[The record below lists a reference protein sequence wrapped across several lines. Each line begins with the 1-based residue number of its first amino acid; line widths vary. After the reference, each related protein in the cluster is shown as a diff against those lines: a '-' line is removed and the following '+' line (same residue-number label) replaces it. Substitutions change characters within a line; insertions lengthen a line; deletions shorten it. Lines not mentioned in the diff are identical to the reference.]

1 MKNIVI
7 TYFETFSNKD
17 IKGLENL
24 FSDDVFLQDWNI
36 LAKGKKQVLDANKNI
51 FDSVESI
58 SVTLNNLYLDK
69 LVAICLIEIIINNE
83 ETLKVIDIIKFND
96 ENKII
101 EVSAYKQE

>member
-1 MKNIVI
+1 MENLVK
-7 TYFETFSNKD
+7 TYFEIFSNKD

-24 FSDDVFLQDWNI
+24 FSDYVILQDWDI

-51 FDSVESI
+51 FDSIDSI
-58 SVTLNNLYLDK
+58 SVTLNNLYLDE
-69 LVAICLIEIIINNE
+69 LVAICLIEIIVNNE

-101 EVSAYKQE
+101 EVSAYKQ

>member
-1 MKNIVI
+1 MENLVK
-7 TYFETFSNKD
+7 TYFEIFSNKD
-17 IKGLENL
+17 IIGLENL
-24 FSDDVFLQDWNI
+24 FSDDVFLQDWDI

-101 EVSAYKQE
+101 EVSAYKQ

>member
-1 MKNIVI
+1 MENVVK
-7 TYFETFSNKD
+7 TYFEIFSNKD
-17 IKGLENL
+17 IKGLDNL
-24 FSDDVFLQDWNI
+24 FSDDVILQDWEI

-58 SVTLNNLYLDK
+58 SVTLNHLYLDK

-101 EVSAYKQE
+101 EVSAYKQ

>member
-1 MKNIVI
+1 MENLVKA
-7 TYFETFSNKD
+7 YFEIFSNKD
-17 IKGLENL
+17 IKGLDNL
-24 FSDDVFLQDWNI
+24 FSDDVILQDWEI

-58 SVTLNNLYLDK
+58 SVNLNNLYLDE

-101 EVSAYKQE
+101 EVSAYKQ

>member
-1 MKNIVI
+1 MEDLVK
-7 TYFETFSNKD
+7 TYFEIFSNKD
-17 IKGLENL
+17 ITGLDNI
-24 FSDDVFLQDWNI
+24 FSDDIILQDWEI
-36 LAKGKKQVLDANKNI
+36 LAKGKKQTLDANKNI

-58 SVTLNNLYLDK
+58 SVTLNDLYLDE

-101 EVSAYKQE
+101 EVSAYKQ

>member
-1 MKNIVI
+1 MENLVK
-7 TYFETFSNKD
+7 TYFEIFSNKD

-24 FSDDVFLQDWNI
+24 FSDDVILQDWDI
-36 LAKGKKQVLDANKNI
+36 LVEGKKQVLDANKNI

-69 LVAICLIEIIINNE
+69 LVAICLIEIISNNKKI
-83 ETLKVIDIIKFND
+83 LKVNYIIKFND

-101 EVSAYKQE
+101 EVSAYKQ

>member
-1 MKNIVI
+1 MENLVK
-7 TYFETFSNKD
+7 TYFEIFSNKD

-24 FSDDVFLQDWNI
+24 FSDDVILQDWEI

-58 SVTLNNLYLDK
+58 SVTLNNLYLDE

-101 EVSAYKQE
+101 EVSAYKQ

>member
-1 MKNIVI
+1 MENLVK
-7 TYFETFSNKD
+7 TYFEIFSNKD
-17 IKGLENL
+17 IKGLKNL
-24 FSDDVFLQDWNI
+24 FSDDVFLQDWDI

-58 SVTLNNLYLDK
+58 SVTLNNLYLDE

-101 EVSAYKQE
+101 EVSSYKQ

>member
-1 MKNIVI
+1 MENLVK
-7 TYFETFSNKD
+7 TYFEIFSNKD

-24 FSDDVFLQDWNI
+24 FSDNVILQDWEI

-83 ETLKVIDIIKFND
+83 ETLKVIDIIKFNH

-101 EVSAYKQE
+101 KVSAYKQ

>member
-1 MKNIVI
+1 MENLVK
-7 TYFETFSNKD
+7 TYFEIFSNKD
-17 IKGLENL
+17 IKGLKNL
-24 FSDDVFLQDWNI
+24 FSDDVILQDWDI

-58 SVTLNNLYLDK
+58 SVTLNNLYLDE

-101 EVSAYKQE
+101 EVSAYKQ

>member
-1 MKNIVI
+1 MENLVK
-7 TYFETFSNKD
+7 TYFEIFSNKD

-24 FSDDVFLQDWNI
+24 FSDDVFLQDWDI

-58 SVTLNNLYLDK
+58 SVTLNNLYLDE

-101 EVSAYKQE
+101 EVSAYKQ

>member
-1 MKNIVI
+1 MENLVKN
-7 TYFETFSNKD
+7 YFEIFSNKD
-17 IKGLENL
+17 IQGLENL
-24 FSDDVFLQDWNI
+24 FSDDVILQDWDI

-69 LVAICLIEIIINNE
+69 LVAICLIEIIVNNE

-101 EVSAYKQE
+101 EISAYKQ

>member
-1 MKNIVI
+1 MENLVK
-7 TYFETFSNKD
+7 TYFEIFSNKD
-17 IKGLENL
+17 IQGLENL
-24 FSDDVFLQDWNI
+24 FSDDVILQDWDI

-51 FDSVESI
+51 FDSIDSI
-58 SVTLNNLYLDK
+58 SVTLNNLYLDE

-101 EVSAYKQE
+101 EVSAYKQ

>member
-1 MKNIVI
+1 MENLVKN
-7 TYFETFSNKD
+7 YFEIFSNKD
-17 IKGLENL
+17 IQGLENL
-24 FSDDVFLQDWNI
+24 FSDDVILQDWDI

-58 SVTLNNLYLDK
+58 SVTLNNLYLDE

-101 EVSAYKQE
+101 EVSAYKQ

>member
-1 MKNIVI
+1 MEDLVK
-7 TYFETFSNKD
+7 TYFEIFSNKD
-17 IKGLENL
+17 ITGLDNI
-24 FSDDVFLQDWNI
+24 FSDDIILQDWEI

-51 FDSVESI
+51 FDSIESI
-58 SVTLNNLYLDK
+58 SVTLNDLYLDE

-101 EVSAYKQE
+101 EVSAYKQ

>member
-1 MKNIVI
+1 MENLVK
-7 TYFETFSNKD
+7 TYFEIFSNKD
-17 IKGLENL
+17 IKGLKNL
-24 FSDDVFLQDWNI
+24 FSDDVILQDWDI
-36 LAKGKKQVLDANKNI
+36 LAKGKKQVIDANKNI

-58 SVTLNNLYLDK
+58 SVTLNNLYLDE

-101 EVSAYKQE
+101 EVSAYKQ

>member
-1 MKNIVI
+1 MENLVKN
-7 TYFETFSNKD
+7 YFEIFSNKD
-17 IKGLENL
+17 IQGLENL
-24 FSDDVFLQDWNI
+24 FSDDVILQDWDI

-51 FDSVESI
+51 FDSIDSI

-69 LVAICLIEIIINNE
+69 LVAICLIEIIVNNE

-101 EVSAYKQE
+101 EVSAYKQ

>member
-1 MKNIVI
+1 MENLVK
-7 TYFETFSNKD
+7 TYFEIFSNKD

-24 FSDDVFLQDWNI
+24 FSDNVILQDWEI

-51 FDSVESI
+51 FDSIESI
-58 SVTLNNLYLDK
+58 SVTLNDLYLDE

-96 ENKII
+96 EGKII
-101 EVSAYKQE
+101 EVSAYKQ

>member
-1 MKNIVI
+1 MENLVK
-7 TYFETFSNKD
+7 TYFEIFSNKD

-24 FSDDVFLQDWNI
+24 FSDDVILQDWDI

-51 FDSVESI
+51 FDSIDSI
-58 SVTLNNLYLDK
+58 SVTLNNLYLDE
-69 LVAICLIEIIINNE
+69 LVAICLIEIIVNNE

-101 EVSAYKQE
+101 EVSAYKQ